1 MMQENTS
8 ELVQNNYLCV
18 ADAIQKV
25 CDAEL
30 VHEMLNMLDASIE
43 GDWATFEKYI
53 NTNQYVLA
61 ANILH
66 GMKGT
71 VPIFSDRKT
80 EAAMQ
85 KTESLLRN
93 HVNGV
98 ELENTVKELS
108 FQMMGFMAELKLW
121 VKWQYQLPFNAA
133 SPSIS

>member
-1 MMQENTS
+1 MMQENTT
-8 ELVQNNYLCV
+8 ELTQNNYLCV

-30 VHEMLNMLDASIE
+30 VYEMLNMLDVSI
-43 GDWATFEKYI
+43 GSDWATFEKYVG
-53 NTNQYVLA
+53 NNQYELA

-71 VPIFSDRKT
+71 VPIFSDKKT
-80 EAAMQ
+80 EAVMQ

-93 HVNGV
+93 HVGGV

-108 FQMMGFMAELKLW
+108 FQMIGFMAELKLW
-121 VKWQYQLPFNAA
+121 VKWQDQLPFNAVA
-133 SPSIS
+133 HSIS